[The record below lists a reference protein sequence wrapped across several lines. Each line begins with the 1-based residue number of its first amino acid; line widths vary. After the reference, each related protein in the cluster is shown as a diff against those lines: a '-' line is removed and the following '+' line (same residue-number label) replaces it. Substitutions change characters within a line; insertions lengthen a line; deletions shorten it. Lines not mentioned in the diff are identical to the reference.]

1 MAALAWMRP
10 PTTAALA
17 TRNLVA
23 VKSRVMSPRV
33 HGRIFPETESSA
45 LLRRELRILV
55 DLRTIGRETVAHL
68 VELDVLR
75 HYLQDLRPE
84 PCRVTL
90 LAPAANPELRAQY
103 EVFTR
108 LGGETLS
115 YGSVVLPEVS
125 NALGGVPDDFV
136 ALMSTAVAAD
146 ADLVVTE
153 AVPSGVDSQEVR
165 GKLHVAFVDWP
176 TVKRECEI
184 FVRGHEVP
192 WSFACPSWYC
202 PWTPF
207 YSIAEPDTTL
217 IRLWERAGAAGMP
230 PDTLELM
237 RSLALNR
244 HAALSYTRD
253 KLLFYVQQ
261 ERAAK
266 RHKLHLQDFAF
277 EIGYFLN
284 HYYVLLWA
292 GLDQIN
298 WIVNAAF
305 NLEFRTKDWRRVGT
319 LNKDFLRRM
328 RERAQRVA
336 DIYEDSDFVR
346 WVKML
351 AGARHFVAHGGFS
364 MPTELYIRSGDDPS
378 DDNWT
383 RR

>member
-202 PWTPF
+202 PWTR
-207 YSIAEPDTTL
+207 SIPL
-217 IRLWERAGAAGMP
+217 
-230 PDTLELM
+230 
-237 RSLALNR
+237 RSQTQL
-244 HAALSYTRD
+244 
-253 KLLFYVQQ
+253 
-261 ERAAK
+261 
-266 RHKLHLQDFAF
+266 
-277 EIGYFLN
+277 
-284 HYYVLLWA
+284 
-292 GLDQIN
+292 
-298 WIVNAAF
+298 
-305 NLEFRTKDWRRVGT
+305 
-319 LNKDFLRRM
+319 
-328 RERAQRVA
+328 
-336 DIYEDSDFVR
+336 
-346 WVKML
+346 
-351 AGARHFVAHGGFS
+351 
-364 MPTELYIRSGDDPS
+364 
-378 DDNWT
+378 
-383 RR
+383 